1 MMNENNNEIGHLFLF
16 TIQGKI
22 GLLNR

>member
-1 MMNENNNEIGHLFLF
+1 MMNDNNNEIGHLFLF